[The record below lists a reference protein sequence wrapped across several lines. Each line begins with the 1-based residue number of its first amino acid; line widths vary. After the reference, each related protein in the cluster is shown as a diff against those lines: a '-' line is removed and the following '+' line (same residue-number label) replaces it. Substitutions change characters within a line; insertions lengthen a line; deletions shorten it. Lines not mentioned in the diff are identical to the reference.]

1 MNQNPMVFCCIII
14 EVESEPEKSFWV
26 GIRIKIGIKTAVSG
40 LGIEDTRIVPS
51 QLVSTALLI
60 AAPISNVTLSGT

>member
-1 MNQNPMVFCCIII
+1 MIQNPVVFYCI

-26 GIRIKIGIKTAVSG
+26 GIRIEIGMKTAVSG

-51 QLVSTALLI
+51 QLVSTAL
-60 AAPISNVTLSGT
+60 AAPISNVTLPGT